1 MGTRPY
7 GSAQV
12 ATFGSADALGAA
24 AAQDFADAVGA
35 ALSDAGEVAVIL
47 ATGNSQLSFVE
58 ALHVHPEI
66 DWSRIHVLHMDEY
79 LGMRPDHPASFRL
92 WMQDRIAGPFAPKA
106 FYGMRGDHQPVEE
119 ELERYT
125 QLIRQLSPAI
135 CVMGIGENGHLAFN
149 DPPAD
154 FGTHDLVQVVEL
166 DEKCRVQQVNEGHFG
181 SLGDV
186 PPRALSLTV
195 RALTQ
200 PGKVMVLVPEA
211 RKAEA
216 VRAALEGP
224 VTPDCPA
231 SILQTKDN
239 VRIYLDQESSSLL
252 SDGTAK

>member
-1 MGTRPY
+1 MDTRPF
-7 GSAQV
+7 GSAHV
-12 ATFGSADALGAA
+12 ATFSSTGALGSA

-35 ALSDAGEVAVIL
+35 ELASADEVAVIL
-47 ATGNSQLSFVE
+47 ATGNSQLSFVD
-58 ALHVHPEI
+58 ALHAHPEI
-66 DWSRIHVLHMDEY
+66 EWSRIRVLHMDEY
-79 LGMRPDHPASFRL
+79 LGMRPGHPASFRL
-92 WMQDRIAGPFAPKA
+92 WMQSRIVEPFGPKA
-106 FYGMRGDHQPVEE
+106 FYGMRGDHEPVAEE
-119 ELERYT
+119 VDRYAD
-125 QLIRQLSPAI
+125 LIRQLSPAI

-154 FGTHDLVQVVEL
+154 FDTHDLVRIVEL
-166 DEKCRVQQVNEGHFG
+166 DEKCRVQQVNEGHFD

-195 RALTQ
+195 HALTQ

-231 SILQTKDN
+231 SILRTRSN
-239 VRIYLDQESSSLL
+239 VRILLDQESSSLL
-252 SDGTAK
+252 SDRTAT